1 MNSCVI
7 NASFVTLLLMR
18 RCLFIIFPIYF
29 HMLYLNHVELSYW
42 HGVTVLTII
51 IQNLHHLGMFVQY
64 VPVLRICNFPYIFYV
79 ELWELEGVVG
89 CCNNYFDKSVG
100 AVRSLLHV
108 LGFSVCNLTPFG
120 IIVLEKTYIFSSFS
134 FNISQSHNWL

>member
-1 MNSCVI
+1 
-7 NASFVTLLLMR
+7 
-18 RCLFIIFPIYF
+18 
-29 HMLYLNHVELSYW
+29 
-42 HGVTVLTII
+42 
-51 IQNLHHLGMFVQY
+51 MFVQY
-64 VPVLRICNFPYIFYV
+64 VPVLRRCNFPYIFYV

-108 LGFSVCNLTPFG
+108 LGFSVCNITPFG

-134 FNISQSHNWL
+134 FNISQSHNWLYVLREDFARNASESCDYGMRYVYCKLDCGCWTCFTITMLSLRDFNGN